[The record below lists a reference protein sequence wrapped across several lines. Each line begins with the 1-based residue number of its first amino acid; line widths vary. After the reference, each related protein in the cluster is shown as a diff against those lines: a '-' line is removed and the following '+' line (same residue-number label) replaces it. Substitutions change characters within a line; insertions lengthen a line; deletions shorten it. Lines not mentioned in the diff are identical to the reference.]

1 MTRFLIR
8 PAAPLAALTFGLM
21 LASVM
26 PAFAQDTTEPTAAAP
41 VMEVLPGYD
50 VQLDSFQW
58 THRPVVIFADS
69 PNDPRFQEQIDK
81 LREDPAALLDR
92 DVVVLIDSDPSRKSS
107 LRKKLRPR
115 GFMMVLIGKDG
126 GVKLRKPLPWSVREI
141 SRTIDKMPMR
151 LREVEERR
159 EG

>member
-8 PAAPLAALTFGLM
+8 PAAPFAAVAFGLM
-21 LASVM
+21 LAGAM
-26 PAFAQDTTEPTAAAP
+26 PASAQDTTETAAATP

-92 DVVVLIDSDPSRKSS
+92 DVVVLIDSDPARKSP